1 MADGTRD
8 YDNVKIL
15 NDLDGTLSV
24 VTAPSQELDVAGDQ
38 QETKY
43 INPKW
48 AEYNGYYRKNQ
59 GGTKANI
66 TQYAVWI
73 AGRGFKTEESIQK
86 RLDKIR
92 GNGTDTFKGILK
104 NALRVKK
111 VNGDSFAEIVTS
123 NKKPPEANG
132 RNLIN
137 VKPLNAGRVEILANA
152 AGIIVGYQQT
162 NGKKG
167 AEKKNVGE
175 KLETWQIFH
184 LSNDR
189 EGDEIHGI
197 SVYEGSTK
205 MLDRIEQLDQDMKEV
220 FHRYV

>member
-1 MADGTRD
+1 MAYGTRD

-24 VTAPSQELDVAGDQ
+24 VTSPSQDLDSASDISEGWV
-38 QETKY
+38 
-43 INPKW
+43 NPRW

-73 AGRGFKTEESIQK
+73 AGRGFVPEDEAIQK

-111 VNGDSFAEIVTS
+111 VNGDSFAEIITS
-123 NKKPPEANG
+123 NNKPPEANG
-132 RNLIN
+132 RNLVN
-137 VKPLNAGRVEILANA
+137 VKPLNAGRVEILANE
-152 AGIIVGYQQT
+152 AGIIIGYQQT
-162 NGKKG
+162 NGLTGDKKETIG
-167 AEKKNVGE
+167 K
-175 KLETWQIFH
+175 KLET
-184 LSNDR
+184 
-189 EGDEIHGI
+189 
-197 SVYEGSTK
+197 
-205 MLDRIEQLDQDMKEV
+205 
-220 FHRYV
+220 